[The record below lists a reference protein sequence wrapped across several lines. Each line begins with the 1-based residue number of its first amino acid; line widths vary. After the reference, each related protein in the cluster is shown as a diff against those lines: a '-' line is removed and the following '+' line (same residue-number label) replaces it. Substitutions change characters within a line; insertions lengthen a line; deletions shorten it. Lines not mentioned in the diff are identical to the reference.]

1 MMLPS
6 LFQHWVQL
14 LYEVLELP
22 LQLPLVLELL
32 LRDAGLV
39 LHQSLMTEL
48 SELLEAHTQSL
59 MMVALLRE
67 RGVCQERVRNGK
79 WSLQHIKQVSNNNN
93 SCSRNTHQQQ
103 WMARLMHTWLTL
115 VATPP
120 CNCIWR
126 NLTSTGRVLRACCKL
141 LILSCMR
148 AMENWTGSRISSS
161 EAITLTLVL
170 T

>member
-1 MMLPS
+1 MSTRVGMMLPS

-32 LRDAGLV
+32 LCDAGLV

-67 RGVCQERVRNGK
+67 RGVRQERVRNGK
-79 WSLQHIKQVSNNNN
+79 WSLQHTKQVSI
-93 SCSRNTHQQQ
+93 Q
-103 WMARLMHTWLTL
+103 
-115 VATPP
+115 
-120 CNCIWR
+120 
-126 NLTSTGRVLRACCKL
+126 
-141 LILSCMR
+141 
-148 AMENWTGSRISSS
+148 
-161 EAITLTLVL
+161 
-170 T
+170 